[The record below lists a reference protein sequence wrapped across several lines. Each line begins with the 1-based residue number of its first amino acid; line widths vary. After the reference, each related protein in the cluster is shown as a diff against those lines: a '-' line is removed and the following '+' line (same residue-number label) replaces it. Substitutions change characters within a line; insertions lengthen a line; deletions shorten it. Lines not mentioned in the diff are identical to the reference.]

1 MQLRLRMI
9 DRSEY
14 PIAAMAA
21 VSAWITATPIGAWL
35 ALHPLAAYVAQ
46 GLITIAL
53 GCGAVIA
60 QHFVRR
66 YLNRNWPHDAKD
78 DQVAPGQA
86 LKEAAE
92 AGVALFKYL
101 RPVARPFFNLIRAAI
116 LRLRRRKES

>member
-14 PIAAMAA
+14 PIAALAA

-78 DQVAPGQA
+78 EQPESGLA
-86 LKEAAE
+86 LKSAVA
-92 AGVALFKYL
+92 AGVDWFKLL
-101 RPVARPFFNLIRAAI
+101 RPVARHLFDLVRGAI
-116 LRLRRRKES
+116 SRLRRRKES